1 MQAGSPD
8 QRSWGR
14 CLAHAICSGW
24 GPALLTRA
32 REAFSQAATGNV
44 HFVNLNNPCKAN
56 SRARQNREDNLIS
69 IPGISLRGR
78 NTDIKRSL
86 QNEVTMRLAGMRL
99 AGKRDFT
106 QNNVCSPPATRQVL
120 HTRQCRDSGGFTPL
134 PRTYSRC
141 SSSIQGQLHGKCT
154 PGPGASQP
162 LTSYQFG
169 FTEIGRKHVEM
180 FKVVG
185 IGVTFIIF
193 HKRITDQQKIKN
205 KKQCFSTNSLRRG
218 GMEASEVGL
227 ILTILYMRS

>member
-120 HTRQCRDSGGFTPL
+120 HTRQCRDSGRFTPL

-180 FKVVG
+180 FTSSG
-185 IGVTFIIF
+185 HWCDNFYYIS
-193 HKRITDQQKIKN
+193 QKD
-205 KKQCFSTNSLRRG
+205 
-218 GMEASEVGL
+218 
-227 ILTILYMRS
+227 Y